1 MCNLD
6 GTEIFHTS
14 GVKISLTPLS
24 LTIAYNDFTPL
35 SLTIAYNDYTEYFLA
50 ELYCHIMASLSEVK
64 LILLQMLISSYH

>member
-24 LTIAYNDFTPL
+24 LTIAYND
-35 SLTIAYNDYTEYFLA
+35 YTECFLA
-50 ELYCHIMASLSEVK
+50 ELYCHIMTSLSEVK